1 MTQVALFYDIDKL
14 NSWLQEIDNAKT
26 EIVDIKF
33 ATFKDT
39 DLVGNCSESFLVIY
53 KK

>member
-1 MTQVALFYDIDKL
+1 MIQVALFYDETKL
-14 NSWLQEIDNAKT
+14 NNWLKELDYAKV
-26 EIVDIKF
+26 EIVNIKF